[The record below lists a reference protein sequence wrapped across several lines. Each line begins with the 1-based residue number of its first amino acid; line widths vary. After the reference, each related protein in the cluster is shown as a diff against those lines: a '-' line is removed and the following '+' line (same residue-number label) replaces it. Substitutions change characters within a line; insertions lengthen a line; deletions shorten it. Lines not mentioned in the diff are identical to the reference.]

1 MSHLV
6 ELMKTGETKGMLF
19 IRPSLEVA
27 RLVFR
32 NGLMALRCCLEIVEK
47 MAKAKISK
55 WNDCDFGPT

>member
-32 NGLMALRCCLEIVEK
+32 NGLMALRCCLEIV
-47 MAKAKISK
+47 
-55 WNDCDFGPT
+55 